1 MRPVLWQAA
10 DHRFTQVHASE
21 YLDGELEQAGR
32 QRIED
37 HTSVCPKCRSLLAA
51 LRRIIDELARLSP
64 MPRGSVADSV
74 LEHLRRS
81 F

>member
-10 DHRFTQVHASE
+10 DHRFTQAHASE
-21 YLDGELEQAGR
+21 YVDGQLEHAGR
-32 QRIED
+32 QRIER
-37 HTSVCPKCRSLLAA
+37 HTSVCPTCRSLLAA
-51 LRRIIDELARLSP
+51 LRRLIEELASLSP
-64 MPRGSVADSV
+64 VPRESVADSV